1 MDKRFVADL
10 FRYGRCHQ
18 DGLRLHRPRSTTS
31 IRPKMIK
38 IARTLA
44 AVAALVAASAGTA
57 SAQFT
62 VYTNRTA
69 FETAL
74 GSFYV
79 DDFNTGSISTVGATV
94 ASSVGSFGSG
104 VWNDRVVR
112 GGAQTTWSF
121 VGGTAGFGGEWDL
134 TPGGAGQG
142 IEFTVNWLAGGSATL
157 ATEIPNTYSGQFFG
171 FITTGAMMDV
181 IVNGGTQGGSAETH
195 NFDNMTTGTS
205 TVPEPSTYA
214 LMAVGLGMVGV
225 FARRRRV

>member
-1 MDKRFVADL
+1 
-10 FRYGRCHQ
+10 
-18 DGLRLHRPRSTTS
+18 
-31 IRPKMIK
+31 MIK

-44 AVAALVAASAGTA
+44 AVAALVAASAQTA

-79 DDFNTGSISTVGATV
+79 DNFNSNSISTAGATV
-94 ASSVGSFGSG
+94 VSTVGVFGGG
-104 VWNDRVVR
+104 VWNDRVES
-112 GGAQTTWSF
+112 GGAQTIWSF

-134 TPGGAGQG
+134 TPGGNGRG
-142 IEFTVNWLAGGSATL
+142 IQFSVNWLIGGSATL
-157 ATEIPNTYSGQFFG
+157 ATEIPDTYSGQFFG
-171 FITTGAMMDV
+171 FITTLAMKDV
-181 IVNGGTQGGSAETH
+181 IVNVGTQGSFAEEH
-195 NFDNMTTGTS
+195 NFDNMTTSTS

-214 LMAVGLGMVGV
+214 LMAVGLGMVGA